1 MSSSQHGSGT
11 RSHLYSHRTGGCA
24 PPAAGTLVPQALV
37 SPEGGGSPP
46 ASNAVAEEHG
56 RKSGGERGEG
66 RAEGVQCGSRRCR
79 DTGGTWGQQSI
90 HKRRAGG
97 STRVQTAAAQG
108 EAGIKQ
114 LLSKSLQRKDTTII
128 RESGTAEKEVTA
140 GMKEVQVQSGTRQ

>member
-1 MSSSQHGSGT
+1 M
-11 RSHLYSHRTGGCA
+11 
-24 PPAAGTLVPQALV
+24 PQALV